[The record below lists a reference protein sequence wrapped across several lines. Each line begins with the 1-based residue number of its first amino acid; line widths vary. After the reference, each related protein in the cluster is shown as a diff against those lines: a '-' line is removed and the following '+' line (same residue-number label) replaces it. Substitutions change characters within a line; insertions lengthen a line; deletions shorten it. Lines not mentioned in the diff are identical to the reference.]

1 MFSNFEKYFFGGH
14 FLFFLWRLIP
24 QKSCFWPFLT
34 TFDCP
39 RSKWKS
45 SLSSRLRTAQFS
57 FFKVEKSWKK
67 YFWNTLILAPQ
78 DPILRP
84 PMTSQDPKT
93 INMYQKYILNEK
105 YIVLSSFNKK
115 TGQILNLTFWG
126 ATLGPPGG
134 LQEAPRVIFCKN
146 KTIILP

>member
-1 MFSNFEKYFFGGH
+1 MSSDFEKYFFSGH
-14 FLFFLWRLIP
+14 FLIFLRRVTTL
-24 QKSCFWPFLT
+24 KSSFWPFLT
-34 TFDCP
+34 PDVG
-39 RSKWKS
+39 KNKS
-45 SLSSRLRTAQFS
+45 HPCARNCALTNFLS
-57 FFKVEKSWKK
+57 FKVEKSWKQ
-67 YFWNTLILAPQ
+67 FFRNTLFPAPH

-105 YIVLSSFNKK
+105 YIVFSSFNKK

>member
-1 MFSNFEKYFFGGH
+1 MFFS
-14 FLFFLWRLIP
+14 RRVTP

-34 TFDCP
+34 TYDWC
-39 RSKWKS
+39 RQKQKS
-45 SLSSRLRTAQFS
+45 SLCSKLRTDQFF
-57 FFKVEKSWKK
+57 FFKVDKSWKK